1 MSARRSLGVPLISRA
16 VCRRNPNRNQRLG
29 ATPKRLDI
37 VFNIAYNI
45 NMETPNIVLD
55 TNVIISAQ
63 RSQRGASAKLVSLI
77 GTGCFEIHLSVALAL
92 EYEDVLYR
100 QGNVLRL
107 TREDVTDLIDAL
119 CALSHH
125 HKIYFRWRPQ
135 LRDVG
140 DELVLELAVA
150 ARCSHIVTYNQKDFA
165 GAEKFGLKVVT
176 PKEFLQEIGELK

>member
-1 MSARRSLGVPLISRA
+1 LQSKPESKIRQ
-16 VCRRNPNRNQRLG
+16 PNL
-29 ATPKRLDI
+29 KVFDI

-45 NMETPNIVLD
+45 NMEMPSIVLD
-55 TNVIISAQ
+55 TNIIISAQ
-63 RSQRGASAKLVSLI
+63 RSQRGASAKLLSLI
-77 GTGCFEIHLSVALAL
+77 GTGCFEIHLTVALML
-92 EYEDVLYR
+92 EYEDVLHR
-100 QGNVLRL
+100 QRNDLKL
-107 TREDVTDLIDAL
+107 TRKDVADLIDAL

-165 GAEKFGLKVVT
+165 GAEEFGLKVVT
-176 PKEFLQEIGELK
+176 PKELLQEIGELK

>member
-1 MSARRSLGVPLISRA
+1 MKSP
-16 VCRRNPNRNQRLG
+16 
-29 ATPKRLDI
+29 D
-37 VFNIAYNI
+37 
-45 NMETPNIVLD
+45 IVLD

-63 RSQRGASAKLVSLI
+63 RSKRGASAKLMSLI
-77 GTGCFEIHLSVALAL
+77 GTGCFEIHLSVSLAL
-92 EYEDVLYR
+92 EYEDVLGR
-100 QGNVLRL
+100 QSDVLRL
-107 TREDVTDLIDAL
+107 TRKDVADLIDAL

-125 HKIYFRWRPQ
+125 HEIHFLWRPQ

-150 ARCSHIVTYNQKDFA
+150 AKCNYIVTYNRKDFA

>member
-1 MSARRSLGVPLISRA
+1 MK
-16 VCRRNPNRNQRLG
+16 
-29 ATPKRLDI
+29 TPD
-37 VFNIAYNI
+37 
-45 NMETPNIVLD
+45 IVLD

-63 RSQRGASAKLVSLI
+63 RSKGGASAKLMSLI
-77 GTGCFEIHLSVALAL
+77 GTGRFEIHLSVSLAL
-92 EYEDVLYR
+92 EYEDVLGR
-100 QGNVLRL
+100 QSNVLRL

-125 HKIYFRWRPQ
+125 HEIHFLWHPQ

-150 ARCSHIVTYNQKDFA
+150 AKYNYIVTYNRKDFA